1 MEAVWP
7 GSGSGELPGK
17 RLPGFKKAAF
27 GLERGQKHRLTVV
40 NKEII
45 MRKHGK
51 RILATGLCTVLALS
65 GCSGSSGKV
74 SGPAGSSGDKGAKPD
89 PEKYRSQITLAVRR
103 IKALEIANHL
113 IEAELE
119 RGSMEEKH

>member
-1 MEAVWP
+1 MEYSAEELTEARRQIGSTLHKLQRAV
-7 GSGSGELPGK
+7 ETL
-17 RLPGFKKAAF
+17 R
-27 GLERGQKHRLTVV
+27 
-40 NKEII
+40 
-45 MRKHGK
+45 
-51 RILATGLCTVLALS
+51 
-65 GCSGSSGKV
+65 
-74 SGPAGSSGDKGAKPD
+74 AKPD